1 MKRLVIL
8 LLLTLTSPDIKL
20 MPRSPENSMTFPA
33 SRSERKRAFVAG
45 TPGGMTTFK
54 LKPEPGPI
62 CVVIGY
68 NGSPHAERMGA
79 GIH

>member
-1 MKRLVIL
+1 
-8 LLLTLTSPDIKL
+8 
-20 MPRSPENSMTFPA
+20 MTFPA